1 MCGGIAITQITTH
14 KKQNIKNSLLYNAG
28 RIITYS
34 IIGGVLGAIGGTF
47 NISSEFRT
55 IMFFLIGTIMLLMGL
70 NNLGIIRFRIQLP
83 KIISPKLKGKN
94 SLIVGIMNGFM
105 PCGPLQTMQLLALS
119 AGSLMGGILV
129 MFTFGIATVPLMFL
143 FSNLNLLLPKKHYK
157 KIAQLSSVLVIGMS
171 ILIFQQGFS
180 SMGITTKSVDELAFA
195 PIVDGYQLVELT
207 VDPYY
212 YIEPVQVK
220 KGVPVKLKIV
230 VESVSGCTA
239 NIMVPKYDV
248 NTDLMA
254 GQSYELV
261 FTPTESENLKIT
273 CWMSMVSTYL
283 SVVE

>member
-1 MCGGIAITQITTH
+1 M
-14 KKQNIKNSLLYNAG
+14 
-28 RIITYS
+28 
-34 IIGGVLGAIGGTF
+34 GGV
-47 NISSEFRT
+47 
-55 IMFFLIGTIMLLMGL
+55 
-70 NNLGIIRFRIQLP
+70 
-83 KIISPKLKGKN
+83 
-94 SLIVGIMNGFM
+94 
-105 PCGPLQTMQLLALS
+105 
-119 AGSLMGGILV
+119 LV

-180 SMGITTKSVDELAFA
+180 SMGVTTKSVDELAFA

-220 KGVPVKLKIV
+220 IDVPVKLNIV